1 MSSYYYV
8 VFPPGKQ
15 PTVDE
20 VREFNK
26 FAGALAGQFAW
37 GSARNDG
44 RLTLAIDRLS
54 FDHVQKIDAGFAK
67 LIQRWRQKGS
77 EAVDHLPFVKNA
89 AALKPAPSHAWHAH
103 DGRESIHTRRQA
115 DELAGKELAAKEAI
129 GRSLLAV
136 QQSLDRYAVIQRT
149 AAATPYA
156 LMALAAVLTI
166 TAGWYIRDQ
175 LLNSGRE
182 RRQETIERMLEEQP
196 AHTESASSESING
209 EPANGEPRG

>member
-8 VFPPGKQ
+8 VFPLGKQ

-44 RLTLAIDRLS
+44 RLTLAI
-54 FDHVQKIDAGFAK
+54 DHVQKIDAGFAK

-89 AALKPAPSHAWHAH
+89 AALKPAPSHAWHVH
-103 DGRESIHTRRQA
+103 DGRESIHTRRQT
-115 DELAGKELAAKEAI
+115 DELAAKELAAKEAVA
-129 GRSLLAV
+129 RSLLAV
-136 QQSLDRYAVIQRT
+136 QQSLDRSAVLQRT
-149 AAATPYA
+149 ATALPYA
-156 LMALAAVLTI
+156 LMSLAAILTI
-166 TAGWYIRDQ
+166 TTGWYIRDQ

-182 RRQETIERMLEEQP
+182 RRQETIERMLGEQP
-196 AHTESASSESING
+196 NNDPAQSERAHSKPQGSS
-209 EPANGEPRG
+209 PP

>member
-44 RLTLAIDRLS
+44 RLSLAIDRLS

-67 LIQRWRQKGS
+67 LIERWRQKGS

-115 DELAGKELAAKEAI
+115 DELATKELAAKDAV

-136 QQSLDRYAVIQRT
+136 QQSIERYAVIQRI
-149 AAATPYA
+149 AAAIPYGLIA
-156 LMALAAVLTI
+156 IAAIMTI
-166 TAGWYIRDQ
+166 GVGFYIRER

-182 RRQETIERMLEEQP
+182 RRQETIERMLQDP
-196 AHTESASSESING
+196 PRSAS
-209 EPANGEPRG
+209 EPRGSSPR